1 MSNSDNNLPR
11 SWSMLSYGNE
21 VRVPSS
27 EDPQGATWP
36 TYFLQRNDNG
46 QFIDSNGALIVF
58 PIHEPDTTLDFDG
71 KQLNAVKDAL
81 KKITPTQISMAK
93 YWGTGPATKQW
104 TPIIDILIDTY
115 KITAFRA
122 ARILAAVYAA
132 LNDAFAVTWYFKY
145 LWKVPRPN
153 QLDQNLISIL
163 PMPKHPSYPAGHGVV
178 AGCAEVVLS
187 YFFQGETHRLHQ
199 LAEECAI
206 SRLYAG
212 VHYPADNNEGLTLG
226 RFIGNIVVETLKK
239 QGDGNLCLID
249 YPIKEQLNA
258 KLPPPP
264 YRQVISHDLQNKC
277 PFIDDLYVLDTI
289 SNTEE
294 TQCFLK

>member
-1 MSNSDNNLPR
+1 MTNLNNNLLR
-11 SWSMLSYGNE
+11 NWSILSYGSE
-21 VRVPSS
+21 TYVPSS
-27 EDPQGATWP
+27 EDPLGATWP

-46 QFIDSNGALIVF
+46 QFIDNNGKLIQF
-58 PIHEPDTTLDFDG
+58 PIHEPDTTLDFNG
-71 KQLNAVKDAL
+71 KQLNAVKKTL
-81 KKITPTQISMAK
+81 NNITPTQIAIAK

-115 KITAFRA
+115 KVTAFRA
-122 ARILAAVYAA
+122 ARILAAVHAA

-153 QLDQNLISIL
+153 QFDQDLVSIL

-187 YFFQGETHRLHQ
+187 YFFECEAHRLHQ

-206 SRLYAG
+206 SRLFAG
-212 VHYPADNNEGLTLG
+212 VHYPTDNIEGLTLG
-226 RFIGNIVVETLKK
+226 RYIGEIVVENLRK
-239 QGDGNLCLID
+239 QGDGNLCLVD
-249 YPIKEQLNA
+249 YPIKECLNA

-264 YRQVISHDLQNKC
+264 YRQVISNEQQINC
-277 PFIDDLYVLDTI
+277 IYAEDLYVLDI
-289 SNTEE
+289 VSSSEE
-294 TQCFLK
+294 

>member
-1 MSNSDNNLPR
+1 MTNTNNNLPR
-11 SWSMLSYGNE
+11 NWSMLSYGQE
-21 VRVPSS
+21 LRVPYA
-27 EDPQGATWP
+27 EDPMGSTWP
-36 TYFLQRNDNG
+36 TYFLKRNGNG
-46 QFIDSNGALIVF
+46 NFVDDTGSLLAF
-58 PIHEPDTTLDFDG
+58 PMREPDTSIDFDG
-71 KQLNAVKDAL
+71 KQLNAVKDAQRKL
-81 KKITPTQISMAK
+81 NSNQINIAK

-153 QLDQNLISIL
+153 QLDQNFISLL

-187 YFFQGETHRLHQ
+187 YFFPPEAPRLHE

-212 VHYPADNNEGLTLG
+212 VHYPIDNEQGLILG
-226 RFIGNIVVETLKK
+226 RFVGEMVVEKLKK
-239 QGDGNLCLID
+239 QKDDNFCYVD
-249 YPIKEQLNA
+249 YPNSEYLGA

-264 YRQVISHDLQNKC
+264 YKQVISYAEGHYY
-277 PFIDDLYVLDTI
+277 PFAEDLYSSDKLAKEI
-289 SNTEE
+289 ES
-294 TQCFLK
+294 

>member
-1 MSNSDNNLPR
+1 MSNLNNNLPR
-11 SWSMLSYGNE
+11 NWSMLSYGNE
-21 VRVPSS
+21 VRVPYS
-27 EDPQGATWP
+27 EDPMGGTWP
-36 TYFLQRNDNG
+36 TYFLHRNNKG
-46 QFIDSNGALIVF
+46 QFVDDKDNLLAF
-58 PIHEPDTTLDFDG
+58 PIREPDTNIDFDG
-71 KQLNAVKDAL
+71 KQLTVIKEVQKTL
-81 KKITPTQISMAK
+81 TPRQINIAK

-115 KITAFRA
+115 KVTAFKA

-153 QLDQNLISIL
+153 QLDQSFTSFL

-187 YFFQGETHRLHQ
+187 YFFEGESHRLHE
-199 LAEECAI
+199 LAEECAL

-212 VHYPADNNEGLTLG
+212 VHYPIDNEQGLALG
-226 RFIGNIVVETLKK
+226 RYVGELVVEKLKN
-239 QGDGNLCLID
+239 QSDTNLCFVD
-249 YPIKEQLNA
+249 YPLKESLNA

-264 YRQVISHDLQNKC
+264 YKQVISSNENSHC
-277 PFIDDLYVLDTI
+277 PYIDDLYVLDSLSSEI
-289 SNTEE
+289 NS
-294 TQCFLK
+294 